1 MYFLQKF
8 KICRADHSINFSFM
22 HLKLVKNIT
31 QFDLYFSCIL
41 WRLQNLKSEASFER
55 ITIKTIRHI
64 FRNISDRFYYFASS
78 FIIFSTSEISI
89 SSISA
94 ICSIE
99 NLLDNF
105 LTSSCFSSNFP
116 SNLPSAIPYCFISI
130 FSSHDCIYFTSVF
143 SLALIWQI
151 RLCIFWIRSLLHT
164 SDTSSVLC
172 SIYFK
177 SSINSG
183 DTSSKLHSINW
194 NQQLP
199 VAYRS

>member
-1 MYFLQKF
+1 M
-8 KICRADHSINFSFM
+8 CGADHSINFSFT
-22 HLKLVKNIT
+22 HLKFVKNIT

-99 NLLDNF
+99 NCSIIRTMFHILQKFYQFWWHQLKTSFNKLKSTTPGGNNLLSMIPWYSRLLF
-105 LTSSCFSSNFP
+105 GRLCVFSFWASTSYITSSSST
-116 SNLPSAIPYCFISI
+116 A
-130 FSSHDCIYFTSVF
+130 
-143 SLALIWQI
+143 
-151 RLCIFWIRSLLHT
+151 
-164 SDTSSVLC
+164 
-172 SIYFK
+172 
-177 SSINSG
+177 
-183 DTSSKLHSINW
+183 
-194 NQQLP
+194 
-199 VAYRS
+199 

>member
-8 KICRADHSINFSFM
+8 KMCRADHSINFSFT
-22 HLKLVKNIT
+22 HLKFVKNIT

-64 FRNISDRFYYFASS
+64 FRTISDRFYYFASS

-99 NLLDNF
+99 N
-105 LTSSCFSSNFP
+105 C
-116 SNLPSAIPYCFISI
+116 
-130 FSSHDCIYFTSVF
+130 
-143 SLALIWQI
+143 
-151 RLCIFWIRSLLHT
+151 
-164 SDTSSVLC
+164 
-172 SIYFK
+172 
-177 SSINSG
+177 SINSG

-199 VAYRS
+199 VATIYCRWFPDTADSFSEDYVYSLFGPPLHISHHLHLRHRHLIESVGCVSWYVPSLLDRGHIDLNSIHNFWS